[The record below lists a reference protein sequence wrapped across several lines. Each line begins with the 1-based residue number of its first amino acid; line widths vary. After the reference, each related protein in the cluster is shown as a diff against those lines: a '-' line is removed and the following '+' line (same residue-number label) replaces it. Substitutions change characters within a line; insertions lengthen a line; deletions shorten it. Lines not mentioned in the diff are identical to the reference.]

1 MSDQA
6 APPTTQGLS
15 RFLLFPAITI
25 CWGSNWPAIKL
36 SVLEMPIWQY
46 RAVTAIA
53 AGLMLL
59 GLALASRRPIRV
71 PRRQWGALLA
81 ISITN
86 VTGWLILAAYGVK
99 LLKSGQAA
107 LLGYTAPLWVVILA
121 RIILGEAL
129 TPRKLGA
136 IAIGLSGI
144 LVLLW
149 PSLGKFGDQPLG
161 IICITGAAMS
171 FGAGTVITKR
181 VNWAV
186 PPMSFAGWHLL
197 IGSIPIVIIAATTEP
212 FTMHQASA
220 TAWWAAIYTTVIG
233 LVLAY
238 LVWFRTVAL
247 FPAGIASIST
257 LAVPAFG
264 LLSGA
269 AVLGETIGWREL
281 TALVLVLSAVVL
293 VVVEPKRK
301 PEAAT

>member
-6 APPTTQGLS
+6 APPTSQGLS
-15 RFLLFPAITI
+15 RFLLFPAITV

-129 TPRKLGA
+129 TLRKLGA

-186 PPMSFAGWHLL
+186 PPMRPS
-197 IGSIPIVIIAATTEP
+197 IGSRRAAGSGPGRPRSSRRRRRPTPGPRGTTSSP
-212 FTMHQASA
+212 TASA
-220 TAWWAAIYTTVIG
+220 TWSWAT
-233 LVLAY
+233 
-238 LVWFRTVAL
+238 R
-247 FPAGIASIST
+247 
-257 LAVPAFG
+257 
-264 LLSGA
+264 
-269 AVLGETIGWREL
+269 
-281 TALVLVLSAVVL
+281 
-293 VVVEPKRK
+293 
-301 PEAAT
+301 